1 MALDQINGREWRKN
15 EVHIYHEGSING
27 SWGGLGRLNEVVR
40 IAYIFYHEQPCGWRH
55 QDAQEWRR
63 MQQELSI
70 KIKFNGRLKTMN
82 WESCSRK
89 VEREKI
95 VKDRYLE

>member
-1 MALDQINGREWRKN
+1 
-15 EVHIYHEGSING
+15 
-27 SWGGLGRLNEVVR
+27 
-40 IAYIFYHEQPCGWRH
+40 
-55 QDAQEWRR
+55 

-95 VKDRYLE
+95 VKDRYLEQQRKNPEDDRTLSESSTGMDFDDSPHNLGEQWTQVLGKNLGRYKNS